1 MLGQT
6 DVCTYIHMYVCG
18 DGSPK
23 LYDHG
28 HVETKVRV
36 RVTLW
41 SWLYTLGDPWR
52 YISQH
57 S

>member
-1 MLGQT
+1 M
-6 DVCTYIHMYVCG
+6 CTYIRMYVCG

-23 LYDHG
+23 LHDHG

-41 SWLYTLGDPWR
+41 SWLYTLGDLWR